1 MRCLF
6 FKEFMKTL
14 KNLLILLCLFT
25 SCKKNTC
32 DTDPSPVVGQWT
44 WYKSTGGI
52 ANINI
57 TPQSTGLNWSL
68 RFNSN
73 TTCFQ
78 DGTFSPTSNGPGTY
92 TLTEVI
98 NPQNVVIRYINITS
112 AGNIRQFRY
121 SFISADSLQ
130 LDDKIE
136 LDGLSNFFV
145 REK

>member
-1 MRCLF
+1 
-6 FKEFMKTL
+6 
-14 KNLLILLCLFT
+14 
-25 SCKKNTC
+25 
-32 DTDPSPVVGQWT
+32 VGQWT

-57 TPQSTGLNWSL
+57 SPQSTGLIWSL
-68 RFNSN
+68 SFNSN
-73 TTCFQ
+73 STCFQ
-78 DGTFSPTSNGPGTY
+78 DGTFSPGNNGSGTY

-98 NPQNVVIRYINITS
+98 NPQNVIIQYINITS
-112 AGNIRQFRY
+112 QNNIRQFRY
-121 SFISADSLQ
+121 SFISVDTLR